1 MVKQQKQQKPQELQE
16 SDVPGIG
23 GKAERKITIDNF
35 QANSF
40 ITDYDDNYLTKKLEE
55 EMGVDIEIYQLPAD
69 SNEMKTK
76 ISLMVSG
83 GDELP
88 DVFCT
93 YGIPQELILDY
104 GSKGAFISLN

>member
-1 MVKQQKQQKPQELQE
+1 M
-16 SDVPGIG
+16 
-23 GKAERKITIDNF
+23 
-35 QANSF
+35 
-40 ITDYDDNYLTKKLEE
+40 
-55 EMGVDIEIYQLPAD
+55 DIEIYQLPAD

-104 GSKGAFISLN
+104 GARALLSL